1 MYEINYEI
9 WKEMVEDIAFEYVP
23 LFSIMHEVAKE
34 MPLSRALVDDLKNT
48 KELTISNDPWRMW
61 LQIELIADNI
71 NGFIVYLMASEELNA
86 FENLLSE
93 TAEDY
98 GISLEDIDAFEIDH
112 GLDMLGDVFE
122 EIRDKYEI
130 QPETR
135 GSDII
140 FSLVIFDSQDIDDSK
155 GNDIFWSEDF
165 YTN

>member
-61 LQIELIADNI
+61 LQIDLIADNI

-130 QPETR
+130 QPETK

-140 FSLVIFDSQDIDDSK
+140 FSLVVFDSQDIDDCK